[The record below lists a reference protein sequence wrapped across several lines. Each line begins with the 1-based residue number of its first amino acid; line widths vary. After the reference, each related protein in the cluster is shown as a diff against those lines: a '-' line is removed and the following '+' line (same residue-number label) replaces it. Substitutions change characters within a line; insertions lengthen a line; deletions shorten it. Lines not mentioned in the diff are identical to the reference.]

1 MTAIDYNAIKLLVLD
16 VDGVMTDGGII
27 LTDSGEQA
35 KCFNVRDGAG
45 MKYWRRAGGK
55 LAMITGRGGQV
66 IWRRAK
72 ELDVDAVRTEALDKL
87 PAYLEV
93 LKELGFAPEQ
103 TAVMG
108 DDLPDLPLLQR
119 CGLAI
124 APADAADE
132 VRHAAAVG
140 TQARGGRGAVR
151 EAIELI
157 MKKTGAWDG
166 ILARYRRPAGEA
178 PR

>member
-1 MTAIDYNAIKLLVLD
+1 MTAIDFNAIGLLVLD
-16 VDGVMTDGGII
+16 VDGVLTDGGII
-27 LTDSGEQA
+27 LTDGGEQA
-35 KCFNVRDGAG
+35 KCFHVRDGAG

-55 LAMITGRGGQV
+55 LAMISGRGGQV

-119 CGLAI
+119 CGLAM
-124 APADAADE
+124 APADAVEE
-132 VRHAAAVG
+132 VRREASYV
-140 TQARGGRGAVR
+140 TQARGGQGAVR
-151 EAIELI
+151 EAIEMI
-157 MKKTGAWDG
+157 MKKTGQWDG

-178 PR
+178 TR

>member
-1 MTAIDYNAIKLLVLD
+1 MTAIDYHAIKLLVLD

-27 LTDSGEQA
+27 LTDGGEQA
-35 KCFNVRDGAG
+35 KRFHVRDGAG

-66 IWRRAK
+66 IGRRAK
-72 ELDVDAVRTEALDKL
+72 ELDVDAVRTDALDKL
-87 PAYLEV
+87 PAYLDV
-93 LKELGFAPEQ
+93 LKELGFSPEQ

-124 APADAADE
+124 ATADAAEE
-132 VRHAAAVG
+132 VRREAAFV
-140 TQARGGRGAVR
+140 TQAPGGHGAVR
-151 EAIELI
+151 EAIEWI

>member
-1 MTAIDYNAIKLLVLD
+1 MPEIDFNAIRLLVLD

-35 KCFNVRDGAG
+35 KCFHVRDGSG
-45 MKYWRRAGGK
+45 MKYWRRGGGK
-55 LAMITGRGGQV
+55 LAMISGRGGQV

-72 ELDVDAVRTEALDKL
+72 ELDVDAVRTDALDKL
-87 PAYLEV
+87 PAYQEV

-119 CGLAI
+119 CGLPI
-124 APADAADE
+124 ATADAAEE
-132 VRHAAAVG
+132 VRREALYV

-157 MKKTGAWDG
+157 MKKTGKWDE
-166 ILARYRRPAGEA
+166 ILSRYRRPPGEA